1 MSLSKE
7 HVGVITKRIQHL
19 DRRIAENK
27 SKGKDLTYDRHER
40 AALKSVLHY
49 YSHELTKLETFA
61 AYITAGAIASGEK
74 VEDAVGVGIEAARVL
89 IRELEQFSEDKSQ
102 VE

>member
-1 MSLSKE
+1 MLSKE
-7 HVGVITKRIQHL
+7 HISVLIKRIHHL
-19 DRRIAENK
+19 ENRIEENK
-27 SKGKDLTYDRHER
+27 VKGKDLSYDRQER
-40 AALKSVLHY
+40 AALKSVLHC

-61 AYITAGAIASGEK
+61 AYITAGAIASGEE